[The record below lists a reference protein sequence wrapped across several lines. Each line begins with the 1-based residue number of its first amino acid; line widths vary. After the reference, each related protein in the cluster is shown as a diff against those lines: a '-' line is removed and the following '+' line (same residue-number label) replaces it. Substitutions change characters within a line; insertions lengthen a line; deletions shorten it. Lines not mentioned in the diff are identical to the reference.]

1 MKYKLT
7 ENGVLDT
14 ETGAHIPNAEG
25 NRHWQEYQDWLAE
38 GNTPDPADPPP
49 PPPTNEELIEAKLA
63 SDPVFTAL
71 IDAIDAGEFSP
82 NNRGRAAIKAA
93 LAARMP

>member
-25 NRHWQEYQDWLAE
+25 NRHWQEYQEWLAA

-49 PPPTNEELIEAKLA
+49 PEPTPGELFDQRVDG
-63 SDPVFTAL
+63 DPVLKAL
-71 IDAIDAGEFSP
+71 VDELEATSP
-82 NNRGRAAIKAA
+82 GYRGRAR
-93 LAARMP
+93 ARMPQ